1 MKKLMKLTAI
11 VMVMAL
17 VLTGLGKTS
26 ADAAGKAKINK
37 KSLNLTVGK
46 SATLKVKNLTKKQ
59 KKKLKWSSSKK
70 KVATVSK
77 KGKVVAKKA
86 GKTTIT
92 AKTGKKKFTCKVVV
106 AAKNNA
112 AQVTPKPATK
122 TLSDRE
128 NLQKLIASLRA
139 NGALVEENLNDPNR
153 YKWNDAGR
161 LVSLELTDDEG
172 SDFKVKGNIDTS
184 CFTELEY
191 LSVEGNVGIT
201 GLNIS
206 GNTKLKS
213 LYCNNTGIS
222 SLDVSKNTELKSL
235 MCFGTNIKTLDVSA
249 LGKKGEVKIYAG
261 KNMTITG
268 ANANIRISRF

>member
-1 MKKLMKLTAI
+1 MKKLMRVTAL
-11 VMVMAL
+11 VMTMAL
-17 VLTGLGKTS
+17 VLAGLGATS
-26 ADAAGKAKINK
+26 ANAARKAKISK

-46 SATLKVKNLTKKQ
+46 TATLKVKNLTKKQ

-70 KVATVSK
+70 KVATVNK

-106 AAKNNA
+106 AAKNNP
-112 AQVTPKPATK
+112 AQVTPKPAIK

-128 NLQKLIASLRA
+128 NLQKFITSLRA
-139 NGALVEENLNDPNR
+139 NGAMVEEDLNDRNR

-161 LVSLELTDDEG
+161 LIGLELTDDEG
-172 SDFKVKGNIDTS
+172 TDFKVKGNIDTS

-206 GNTKLKS
+206 GNTKLQS

-222 SLDVSKNTELKSL
+222 SLDVSKNTELTFIA
-235 MCFGTNIKTLDVSA
+235 CFGTNLTTLDVST
-249 LGKKGEVKIYAG
+249 LGKKGTVKLYVG
-261 KNMTITG
+261 KKLTVKG
-268 ANANIRISRF
+268 ANANITISRF